1 MGKSMKKRLQRNS
14 GFISTYFLGILL
26 YVTSVITVIT
36 FVDQQMIETYI
47 NMKQA
52 NQYLKE
58 EIEILSD
65 LKYRILSEETGEVEL
80 NSCTYSFEIEEQF
93 IYVNVISEYPES
105 IIVTIDPEEKIV
117 LSYTCDRDDVD

>member
-1 MGKSMKKRLQRNS
+1 MKKRLQRNS

-105 IIVTIDPEEKIV
+105 IIVTIDPEDKIV

>member
-1 MGKSMKKRLQRNS
+1 MKKRLQRNS

-26 YVTSVITVIT
+26 YVTFVITVIT

-105 IIVTIDPEEKIV
+105 IIVTIDPEDKIV
-117 LSYTCDRDDVD
+117 LSYTCNRDDVD

>member
-1 MGKSMKKRLQRNS
+1 MKKRLQRNS

-80 NSCTYSFEIEEQF
+80 NSCAYSFETEEQF
-93 IYVNVISEYPES
+93 IYVDVISEYPES
-105 IIVTIDPEEKIV
+105 IIVTIDPEDKIV

>member
-1 MGKSMKKRLQRNS
+1 MKKRLQRNS

-36 FVDQQMIETYI
+36 FVDQQMIQTYT

-65 LKYRILSEETGEVEL
+65 LKYRILSEKTGEVEL
-80 NSCTYSFEIEEQF
+80 NSCAYSFEIEEQF
-93 IYVNVISEYPES
+93 IYVDVISEYPES
-105 IIVTIDPEEKIV
+105 IVVTIDPEDKTV
-117 LSYTCDRDDVD
+117 LSYTCNRDDVD